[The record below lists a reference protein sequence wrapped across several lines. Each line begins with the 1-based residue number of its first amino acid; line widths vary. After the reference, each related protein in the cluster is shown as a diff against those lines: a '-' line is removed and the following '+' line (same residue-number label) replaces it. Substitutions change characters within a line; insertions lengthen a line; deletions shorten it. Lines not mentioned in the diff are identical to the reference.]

1 MHIPAKWCSDPRRG
15 VTIGDVAE
23 DAKSRALDKLT
34 RLAAEPR
41 SLVNFWQE
49 TSEVLSSVLSFY
61 DQPCWYTVDPAS
73 LLITSHYNPNMPAL
87 PPEWLAMEYYD
98 ADDVNKVADVARS
111 PSGLST
117 LHEATGGDPSGSAR
131 WQANIEYGGDQELI
145 AALRTPRGDT
155 WGALGLY
162 REPGADLFDVSE
174 QRFLREAAP
183 HLARGARR
191 SLLFG
196 EATDPEGPQAP
207 GLLVLTEDWH
217 VESTTSEAELWID
230 DLPDGDIHAGRLPSA
245 VLSVAGRALRRVRS
259 ADPGDV
265 AMARVLTR
273 TGTWVVLHGAV
284 LQSGT
289 DRRVAV
295 IVEPAHPARITSL
308 LMAAYGLTDRER
320 DVTRLVLQG
329 CSTSDIAADMVV
341 SPHTVQQ
348 HLKSVF
354 DKTRVRSRRDLVG
367 KVFFSHY
374 EPRLRDNEHRALADK
389 PLRGGP
395 VLQTIAGH

>member
-1 MHIPAKWCSDPRRG
+1 MS
-15 VTIGDVAE
+15 
-23 DAKSRALDKLT
+23 
-34 RLAAEPR
+34 RLATEPR
-41 SLVNFWQE
+41 SLVNLWQE
-49 TSEVLSSVLSFY
+49 SSEVLASAVPFF
-61 DQPCWYTVDPAS
+61 DQPCWYTLDPVS

-111 PSGLST
+111 SSGLST
-117 LHEATGGDPSGSAR
+117 LHEATGGDPSASAR
-131 WQANIEYGGDQELI
+131 WRANIQYGGDQELI
-145 AALRTPRGDT
+145 AALRTPVGEA

-162 REPGADLFDVSE
+162 REAGAPMFDAAE
-174 QRFLREAAP
+174 KRFVQQAAT
-183 HLARGARR
+183 HLAEGARR

-207 GLLVLTEDWH
+207 GLLVLTDDWK
-217 VESTTSEAELWID
+217 VESTTPGVEQWLH
-230 DLPDGDIHAGRLPSA
+230 DLPDGDVEAGRLPSA
-245 VLSVAGRALRRVRS
+245 VLTVAGRALRVARS
-259 ADPGDV
+259 GQPAEV

-273 TGTWVVLHGAV
+273 SGIWVVLHGAA

-308 LMAAYGLTDRER
+308 LMAAYGLSDRER
-320 DVTRLVLQG
+320 GVTRLVLQG
-329 CSTSDIAADMVV
+329 FSTTEIADDLVV

-354 DKTRVRSRRDLVG
+354 DKTGVRSRRDLVG
-367 KVFFSHY
+367 KVFFAHY
-374 EPRLRDNEHRALADK
+374 EPRLRDNEHRAQVDK

-395 VLQTIAGH
+395 VLDGTH